1 MTYAAP
7 AVLAAAALAGLAAC
21 SGERADRAPGAQA
34 DSQPP
39 AATAEQ
45 PARGDSTFVA
55 RLAPLNDTVTGTAAA
70 GEVRFTFAGD
80 SLTISTEA
88 TGLPKDVTHW
98 QHFHGFKDGKDAT
111 CPGASAD
118 KNRDGIV
125 DLIETEP
132 TSGTT
137 MVPFIDDPVSMDVAH
152 GTYPKAAADGAM
164 HYSRTVSASALQAAF
179 GKAFAG
185 QKLDLD
191 KRVVFIHGVPEST
204 KLPKSVASLGP
215 LPANVTIP
223 IACGKI
229 ERQ

>member
-1 MTYAAP
+1 MSYAAP
-7 AVLAAAALAGLAAC
+7 VVLAAAALAGLAAC
-21 SGERADRAPGAQA
+21 SGEHADRTPATQA

-39 AATAEQ
+39 SATAG
-45 PARGDSTFVA
+45 ASASGDSSFVV
-55 RLAPLNDTVTGTAAA
+55 RLSPLNDCVSGCC
-70 GEVRFTFAGD
+70 GGGVVGVWLGGVWVWFA
-80 SLTISTEA
+80 TQA
-88 TGLPKDVTHW
+88 TGLPKDITHW
-98 QHFHGFKDGKDAT
+98 QHFHGFKDGKNAT
-111 CPGASAD
+111 CPTATAD
-118 KNRDGIV
+118 KNGDGIV

-137 MVPFIDDPVSMDVAH
+137 MVPFIEDPVSMDVAK
-152 GTYPKAAADGAM
+152 GTYPKASADGALD
-164 HYSRTVSASALQAAF
+164 YRKTVSASALEAAF
-179 GKAFAG
+179 GKAFPG
-185 QKLDLD
+185 QKLELD